1 MTHPSRPHLTVV
13 DDGDGY
19 DDDAGDETGE
29 DGHALVVE
37 ALTLATAVACGLL
50 LAQHRWGYALAAL
63 IFAVACPRLDR
74 R

>member
-1 MTHPSRPHLTVV
+1 VTHPSRPHLTVV
-13 DDGDGY
+13 DAY
-19 DDDAGDETGE
+19 DDAPGETGE